1 MDETLLQE
9 LSSVIIE
16 KLNLTTFEF
25 LSAFNSL
32 SGTPIHPYDQL
43 KYEHFDTDYQFKT
56 IDDLEIPSDF
66 CIHACTAALTS
77 ICQQQHEQHI
87 DHFDRIDDMDN
98 HPHLGNAFAVLSGD
112 EFVVDKE
119 KLKSFIE
126 FHEIVRSIPVES
138 ITRENSL
145 ELAHKLL
152 SHYNSI
158 A

>member
-1 MDETLLQE
+1 
-9 LSSVIIE
+9 
-16 KLNLTTFEF
+16 
-25 LSAFNSL
+25 
-32 SGTPIHPYDQL
+32 
-43 KYEHFDTDYQFKT
+43 
-56 IDDLEIPSDF
+56 
-66 CIHACTAALTS
+66 
-77 ICQQQHEQHI
+77 
-87 DHFDRIDDMDN
+87 MDN